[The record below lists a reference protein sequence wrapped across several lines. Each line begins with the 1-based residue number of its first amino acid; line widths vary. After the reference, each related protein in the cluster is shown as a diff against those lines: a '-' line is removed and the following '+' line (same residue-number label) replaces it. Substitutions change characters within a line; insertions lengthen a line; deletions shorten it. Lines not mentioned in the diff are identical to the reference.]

1 MQKGEDEKKV
11 LAARVVQLEAI
22 VRDKEN
28 NKETQDLVTASKVL
42 TTMAEVF
49 PWVKKD
55 AFDKTR
61 GFPTTKNPSPKMIIP
76 MEIENS
82 WLAEPPT
89 TGTDT
94 HGYFPAGTKF
104 PTSDKFLV
112 PKDDTDSDQG
122 SSKNWP
128 NVVPFEFEDPKIHK
142 FLSANSMVQNS
153 KIQLDPE
160 IFEPSFI
167 AADPQDNFH
176 VIDCLSRKT
185 VTEVAIVDHIIGEC
199 KARIIQKLEEMKD
212 PNHTIDFKSELSLY
226 ANMLEIGYS
235 ANLRARHTATATLV
249 NNKQQGR
256 KRVLDRCVGQSLTKQ
271 VMQNSSHA
279 TPDLFGPPPESLL
292 SRLHSALGN
301 KNLSYSLRPLQTV
314 RKFPLHRSPLQRTF
328 WRRYTQPQRFKRK
341 SDSPTQQPQ
350 KRFTLPK
357 EQRPSHNYSTSK
369 NEFFH
374 SRGSKRRGR
383 GRRGGQ

>member
-128 NVVPFEFEDPKIHK
+128 NVVPFEFEDPKIHR

-199 KARIIQKLEEMKD
+199 KARIL
-212 PNHTIDFKSELSLY
+212 
-226 ANMLEIGYS
+226 
-235 ANLRARHTATATLV
+235 
-249 NNKQQGR
+249 
-256 KRVLDRCVGQSLTKQ
+256 
-271 VMQNSSHA
+271 
-279 TPDLFGPPPESLL
+279 
-292 SRLHSALGN
+292 
-301 KNLSYSLRPLQTV
+301 
-314 RKFPLHRSPLQRTF
+314 
-328 WRRYTQPQRFKRK
+328 
-341 SDSPTQQPQ
+341 
-350 KRFTLPK
+350 
-357 EQRPSHNYSTSK
+357 
-369 NEFFH
+369 
-374 SRGSKRRGR
+374 
-383 GRRGGQ
+383 